1 MSENIRFGQHFKG
14 SKTNLFKICFDQVR
28 ILPMYQGQW
37 ITKGLWLEI
46 VNERCKETLGSI
58 ELTLIH
64 TNIYPKNDL
73 NPMMVNELNLYKAKH
88 GTQFAFCSTL
98 PGTLPPKPGARD
110 GWEQLFVNKGESAH
124 GRITR
129 TNDLDVA
136 LVSPEDAARSATS
149 RAKRKTKSGMTARN
163 TRSKSKAASINID
176 ETANQLDGVTLGQYE
191 VTFWDSGTAS
201 KIFGLNKP
209 TVAEENEDVAEV
221 VKKRLQRYRLAHQTS
236 GGWRQMID
244 DLDCKNLYTEYDVF
258 QLRWRCRYVASAL
271 DIALKKLKPGYT
283 WEDCCQE
290 AIDTI
295 CIEEGPYFKCCVSR
309 TVMAW
314 HKLFKVNGECF
325 INRYFHEG
333 GNGYARVLPPLLQNY
348 PGAKKMMV
356 GYMKANLNDL
366 SSEMLS
372 SYIHEKVLPP
382 LVIQREKELRANL
395 ELHPGQKFTVEDL
408 LKENGLSKLAIP
420 TVYRW
425 IRKHRNGAPIEGSG
439 LFELMSSQPD
449 FVNEITLLQYFTE
462 QRSLPAGCQLTLIR
476 SPKCHPELAGEGI
489 EYDWAA
495 AKQFYRRQKLKD
507 KRTKDKFRKLVIQSL
522 DQVKSNLRIEFSRRA
537 RQYMLAYQTVESF
550 KKDPDAAGKNFET
563 SAHLLD
569 SVVKERKS
577 HRTVS
582 QDGSWV
588 GKMLKRMKEE
598 PVHGDGEG

>member
-1 MSENIRFGQHFKG
+1 MSKNIADGQHFRG
-14 SKTNLFKICFDQVR
+14 SKTNLFKICFEQVR

-37 ITKGLWLEI
+37 ITKGRWLEI
-46 VNERCKETLGSI
+46 VHERCKKTYGSI
-58 ELTLIH
+58 ELTMVN
-64 TNIYPKNDL
+64 TKIYSKDDL
-73 NPMMVNELNLYKAKH
+73 NPMMVNDFNLYKARH
-88 GTQFAFCSTL
+88 GGQFAFCSTL

>member
-64 TNIYPKNDL
+64 TKIYPKNDL

-425 IRKHRNGAPIEGSG
+425 IRRLG
-439 LFELMSSQPD
+439 
-449 FVNEITLLQYFTE
+449 
-462 QRSLPAGCQLTLIR
+462 
-476 SPKCHPELAGEGI
+476 
-489 EYDWAA
+489 
-495 AKQFYRRQKLKD
+495 
-507 KRTKDKFRKLVIQSL
+507 
-522 DQVKSNLRIEFSRRA
+522 
-537 RQYMLAYQTVESF
+537 F
-550 KKDPDAAGKNFET
+550 K
-563 SAHLLD
+563 
-569 SVVKERKS
+569 
-577 HRTVS
+577 
-582 QDGSWV
+582 
-588 GKMLKRMKEE
+588 
-598 PVHGDGEG
+598 